1 MSETPARKSIAR
13 SLGECVGHIAR
24 GLRSSGAAPRAE
36 VRRRTEQEERDGVV
50 LRRTIVEEVEL
61 KHDPFE
67 DSPHQASHEA
77 SHPAPDQAPTS

>member
-1 MSETPARKSIAR
+1 MDESPARKTIAR

-36 VRRRTEQEERDGVV
+36 VRRRTEVEERDGVV

-61 KHDPFE
+61 KQDPFQ
-67 DSPHQASHEA
+67 DPTNQASGQTPA
-77 SHPAPDQAPTS
+77 S

>member
-1 MSETPARKSIAR
+1 MDESPARKTIAR

-36 VRRRTEQEERDGVV
+36 VRRRTEVEVRDGVV

-61 KHDPFE
+61 KQDPFQ
-67 DSPHQASHEA
+67 DPTNQASGRTPA
-77 SHPAPDQAPTS
+77 S

>member
-1 MSETPARKSIAR
+1 MDESPARKTIAR

-36 VRRRTEQEERDGVV
+36 VRRRTEVEERDGVV

-61 KHDPFE
+61 KQDPFQ
-67 DSPHQASHEA
+67 DPSNQASGRAPA
-77 SHPAPDQAPTS
+77 S

>member
-1 MSETPARKSIAR
+1 MDESPARKTIAR

-36 VRRRTEQEERDGVV
+36 VSRRTEVEERDGVV

-61 KHDPFE
+61 KQDPFQ
-67 DSPHQASHEA
+67 DPTNQASGRAPA
-77 SHPAPDQAPTS
+77 S

>member
-1 MSETPARKSIAR
+1 MDESPARKTIAR

-36 VRRRTEQEERDGVV
+36 VRRRTEVEERDGVV

-61 KHDPFE
+61 KQDPFQ
-67 DSPHQASHEA
+67 DSSNQASGRAPA
-77 SHPAPDQAPTS
+77 S

>member
-1 MSETPARKSIAR
+1 MDESPARKTIAR

-36 VRRRTEQEERDGVV
+36 VRRRTEVEERDGVV

-61 KHDPFE
+61 KQDPFQ
-67 DSPHQASHEA
+67 DPTNQASGRAPA
-77 SHPAPDQAPTS
+77 S

>member
-1 MSETPARKSIAR
+1 MDESPARKTIAR

-36 VRRRTEQEERDGVV
+36 VRRRTEVEERDGVV

-61 KHDPFE
+61 KQDPFQ
-67 DSPHQASHEA
+67 DPTNQASGRTPA
-77 SHPAPDQAPTS
+77 S